1 MIPLG
6 LHPDLPD
13 AEYRA
18 DPGIN
23 ASLLKA
29 VDRSPAYALHLA
41 DQPSDKP
48 CFTDGRA
55 IHSEVLEPDHF
66 DARYI
71 VVPDDAPRKPTKAQ
85 WGAKKPSSESMEAML
100 YWDELNS
107 TAAGRSIIGADDYEM
122 YRGIT
127 DAVWSHAGARTL
139 LEAKGYAEASM
150 FSDCPVTGIRQK
162 CRWDKL
168 LEDMPVG
175 IDLKSTTDASAE
187 GFQHA
192 LKKFGWGIQDAHY
205 SATFNALFEQELEAF
220 LFICVEKT
228 PPYLV
233 QIHRIEEDDRALL
246 RLRRDQLML
255 KTQQCRTSGIWPGY
269 SSQIQTTRLSGY
281 HRNTLSAQI
290 GNDQ

>member
-1 MIPLG
+1 MNDLG
-6 LHPDLPD
+6 LHPSLPD
-13 AEYRA
+13 ADYRA

-29 VDRSPAYALHLA
+29 VDRSPAYALHLQ

-55 IHSEVLEPDHF
+55 IHSEVLEPEMF
-66 DARYI
+66 ESRYL
-71 VVPDDAPRKPTKAQ
+71 VVPSDAPRKPTKAMLEAKNP
-85 WGAKKPSSESMEAML
+85 GAASVASTL
-100 YWDELNS
+100 YWDQLSEE
-107 TAAGRSIIGADDYEM
+107 AAGRTIIDAEEYKM
-122 YRGIT
+122 YRGVT
-127 DAVWSHAGARTL
+127 DSVWSHAGARTL

-150 FSDCPVTGIRQK
+150 FSECPVTGIRQK

-175 IDLKSTTDASAE
+175 IDLKSTTDASTE

-220 LFICVEKT
+220 LFICVEKA

-255 KTQQCRTSGIWPGY
+255 KTQQCRASGIWPGY